1 MSPAALDSSPSLE
14 TMPPLNVPALLRSYG
29 LHPDKSLGQNF
40 LVEDSWLRKIV
51 NISEISDQL
60 SVLEIG
66 PGLGSLTRYLAEK
79 SDKVIAVELD
89 ERLLPPLGSVLSKYQ
104 NVEIIQGDIL
114 DKDPDHLISAEEY
127 VVVANIPYYITS
139 AIIRHLLEASKRPL
153 RMILTVQSEVAE
165 RICAQPNKMSL
176 LALSIQLYGHPEIK
190 CNIPAS
196 AFYPLPNV
204 DSATVRVD
212 IYPKPVIAD
221 QNINAFFRLAKA
233 GFSQKRKTLRNALAG
248 GMGWSKAKSEYLLE
262 TAGINPKRRAETLTL
277 EEWST
282 IVEQSQN
289 KFSA

>member
-1 MSPAALDSSPSLE
+1 
-14 TMPPLNVPALLRSYG
+14 
-29 LHPDKSLGQNF
+29 
-40 LVEDSWLRKIV
+40 
-51 NISEISDQL
+51 
-60 SVLEIG
+60 
-66 PGLGSLTRYLAEK
+66 LTRYLAEK

-139 AIIRHLLEASKRPL
+139 AIIRHLLEASKRPS